1 MAGTVFEQRYSETIL
16 TDNPDFV
23 ALASAFGIKGQRITD
38 KSEVNAALDE
48 LLNSEGAYL
57 LQVSINELENVW
69 PLVPPGAVM
78 KNDGETIM
86 MQHQISILARFRPE
100 VLERILGSLAIVDF
114 VLIP

>member
-69 PLVPPGAVM
+69 PLVPPGLVM
-78 KNDGETIM
+78 KK
-86 MQHQISILARFRPE
+86 
-100 VLERILGSLAIVDF
+100 
-114 VLIP
+114 